1 MNTIDS
7 QDALSD
13 QRTLEAF
20 VVDNSDL
27 EQLETHLG
35 QFNIFE
41 AIGAVRQ
48 EIRHSDFLAFLLNP
62 KENHGLGDEF
72 VTRLLQKSL
81 LSAHESPTFISP
93 VDLDVWNLNNLQVR
107 REWQDLDILLVDDS
121 ERFVVIIENKIDSSE
136 HSQQLKRYHEL
147 ATKHY
152 PNYKIVGL
160 YLTPEGE
167 PPSNENYLA
176 IDYTLISEILD
187 HLTSSR
193 ASTLGPDVQT
203 LIFHYIQMLRRHIVS
218 DSEIAQLCRQIYRK
232 HQQALD
238 LIYEHRP
245 DLQAAIQSV
254 LLNLIEESPD
264 LILDHYRKSYIPF
277 GHQAWEIDDLKK
289 GDGWTPSGRILLFGF
304 ENHDRQL
311 RLKLQIGPGPQ
322 DIRQELFDIALQS
335 TTLKATQKTLGAK
348 WNQIFAREFLR
359 SKDYENAS
367 MEELEPKIR
376 KKWDVFMETDL
387 PKIVQELRLG

>member
-7 QDALSD
+7 QEALGD

-93 VDLDVWNLNNLQVR
+93 VDLDVWNLDNLSVR
-107 REWQDLDILLVDDS
+107 REWQDLDVLLVDES
-121 ERFVVIIENKIDSSE
+121 KRFVVIIENKIDSGE
-136 HSQQLKRYHEL
+136 HSQQLKRYYEL
-147 ATKHY
+147 AAKHY
-152 PNYKIVGL
+152 PNYKIIGL
-160 YLTPEGE
+160 YLTPDGK
-167 PPSNENYLA
+167 PPSNENYVA
-176 IDYTLISEILD
+176 IDYTLISEILVS
-187 HLTSSR
+187 LTESR

-203 LIFHYIQMLRRHIVS
+203 LILHYIQMLRRHIVS
-218 DSEIAQLCRQIYRK
+218 DSDIAQLCRQIYRK

-254 LLNLIEESPD
+254 LLDLIEKSPD
-264 LILDHYRKSYIPF
+264 LILDYYRKSLIQF
-277 GHQAWEIDDLKK
+277 GHQAWEIDDLKM
-289 GDGWTPSGRILLFGF
+289 GEGWTDSRRILLFGF
-304 ENHDRQL
+304 ENLDRQL
-311 RLKLQIGPGPQ
+311 RVRLLIGPGPK
-322 DIRQELFDIALQS
+322 DIRQKLFDTALQN
-335 TTLKATQKTLGAK
+335 TTFKTTQKLLGAK
-348 WNQIFAREFLR
+348 WNQIFVREFLR
-359 SKDYENAS
+359 PKDYENAG
-367 MEELEPKIR
+367 MDELEPKIR
-376 KKWDVFMETDL
+376 KKWDDFVGTDL
-387 PKIVQELRLG
+387 PKIIQDLRLG

>member
-7 QDALSD
+7 QNALGD

-48 EIRHSDFLAFLLNP
+48 EIRHSDFLAYLLNP

-93 VDLDVWNLNNLQVR
+93 INLDVWNLDNLSVR
-107 REWQDLDILLVDDS
+107 REWRDLDILLVDDS
-121 ERFVVIIENKIDSSE
+121 KSFVVIIENKIDSGE

-147 ATKHY
+147 ATRHY
-152 PNYKIVGL
+152 PNYKIIGL
-160 YLTPEGE
+160 YLTPDGE

-176 IDYTLISEILD
+176 IDYTLISEILVN
-187 HLTSSR
+187 LTESR

-203 LIFHYIQMLRRHIVS
+203 LILHYIQMLRRHIVS
-218 DSEIAQLCRQIYRK
+218 ESDIAQLCRQIYRK

-245 DLQAAIQSV
+245 DLQAAIHTV
-254 LLNLIEESPD
+254 LLNLIEKNPD
-264 LILDHYRKSYIPF
+264 LILDRHTKGYIQF
-277 GHQAWEIDDLKK
+277 GHRIWETDDLKK
-289 GDGWTPSGRILLFGF
+289 GEGWTSSGRILLFMF
-304 ENHDRQL
+304 ENLDHQL
-311 RLKLQIGPGPQ
+311 RLKLLIGPGPQ
-322 DIRQELFDIALQS
+322 DIRQKLFDTALQN
-335 TTLKATQKTLGAK
+335 TTFKATQKLLGAK
-348 WNQIFAREFLR
+348 WNQIFIREFLR
-359 SKDYENAS
+359 PKDYESAS
-367 MEELEPKIR
+367 MDELEPKIR
-376 KKWDVFMETDL
+376 KKWDDFVGTNL
-387 PKIVQELRLG
+387 PKIIQDLPLD

>member
-7 QDALSD
+7 QEALGD

-27 EQLETHLG
+27 EQLEAHLG

-81 LSAHESPTFISP
+81 LSAHELPTFISP
-93 VDLDVWNLNNLQVR
+93 VDLDVWNLDNLQVR
-107 REWQDLDILLVDDS
+107 REWQDLDILLVDES
-121 ERFVVIIENKIDSSE
+121 KGFVVIIENKIDSGE

-152 PNYKIVGL
+152 PNYKIIGL

-167 PPSNENYLA
+167 PPSNENYVA

-193 ASTLGPDVQT
+193 ASTLGPDIQT

-218 DSEIAQLCRQIYRK
+218 DSDIAQLCRQIYRK

-245 DLQAAIQSV
+245 DLQAEIQSV
-254 LLNLIEESPD
+254 LLDLIEKSPD
-264 LILDHYRKSYIPF
+264 LILDYYRKSLIQF
-277 GHQAWEIDDLKK
+277 GHRAWEIDDLKM
-289 GDGWTPSGRILLFGF
+289 GEGWTDSRRILLFGF
-304 ENHDRQL
+304 ENLDRQL
-311 RLKLQIGPGPQ
+311 RVRLLIGPGPK
-322 DIRQELFDIALQS
+322 DIRQKLFDIALQN
-335 TTLKATQKTLGAK
+335 TTFKATQKLLGAK
-348 WNQIFAREFLR
+348 WNQIFVREFLR
-359 SKDYENAS
+359 PKDYENAG
-367 MEELEPKIR
+367 MDELEPKIR
-376 KKWDVFMETDL
+376 KKWDDFMGTDL
-387 PKIVQELRLG
+387 PKIVQDLRLG